1 MKLKAFTLTAAA
13 ALCLVANAQAGT
25 MNVALHETAPGYWQA
40 DYDSDHLTGPLLGG
54 IVGIGGTDTITF
66 QGMSG
71 PWNAGQY
78 YVELNFMEQA
88 SGNIPTTNPITVTS
102 ATLNA
107 IPVSYM
113 AKRSFD
119 IDGNSQPPFTLT
131 INGYSNIPMTGYH
144 GSISVTAVP
153 EPETYAMLLAGLG
166 LMGAIARRRKS
177 KGV

>member
-1 MKLKAFTLTAAA
+1 MKLKAFTLATTA
-13 ALCLVANAQAGT
+13 ALCLVANVQAGT
-25 MNVALHETAPGYWQA
+25 MNVFLNETAPGFWQA

-54 IVGIGGTDTITF
+54 IVGVGGTDTITF

-71 PWNAGQY
+71 NWKAGQY
-78 YVELNFMEQA
+78 YVELNFMEQV
-88 SGNIPTTNPITVTS
+88 SGSPTTNPITVTS

-113 AKRSFD
+113 ANRSFD
-119 IDGNSQPPFTLT
+119 IDGTSQPPFTLT
-131 INGYSNIPMTGYH
+131 INGYSNVPNTGYH

-166 LMGAIARRRKS
+166 LMGAIARRRKD
-177 KGV
+177 KAA